1 MIIKRFKKFIV
12 RRRYVMAKLKEK
24 ISIEELLI
32 DGIENSSNND
42 WDELCNA
49 CSSLVKDAKMTDD
62 DIDDIVKKV
71 KNGNN

>member
-1 MIIKRFKKFIV
+1 
-12 RRRYVMAKLKEK
+12 MAKLKEK
-24 ISIEELLI
+24 ISIEEILI
-32 DGIENSSNND
+32 NDIENSSNND

-62 DIDDIVKKV
+62 DIDNIVKKI